1 MADEIVSFEIKGLK
15 EIQQAL
21 EERLPKE
28 ARLAM
33 RIALSAGGG
42 TVRDAMVDA
51 APVEVDGQDSGF
63 LRDHLKIKTII
74 RNGGLTGKAL
84 IGATND
90 AYPGREG
97 SRGRVTL
104 KTATGKVVSF
114 ISNTA
119 GKVTAARVAKWLEFG
134 TSKMSSHPF
143 MTRAWEASRQA
154 ALDRMIAKLKETLH
168 L

>member
-1 MADEIVSFEIKGLK
+1 MAEEIVSFEIKGLR

-28 ARLAM
+28 VRLAM

-42 TVRDAMVDA
+42 TIKNSMQDA

-63 LRDHLKIKTII
+63 LRDNIKVKTVI
-74 RNGGLTGKAL
+74 RNGGLTGVA
-84 IGATND
+84 IVGATD
-90 AYPGREG
+90 AAYPGREG
-97 SRGRVTL
+97 SKGRVTL

-114 ISNTA
+114 ISNKA
-119 GKVTAARVAKWLEFG
+119 GQVTAAMVARWLEFG
-134 TSKMSSHPF
+134 TSKMSPHPF
-143 MTRAWEASRQA
+143 CTRAWESSKQA
-154 ALDRMIAKLKETLH
+154 ALDRMIAKLKEGLH

>member
-1 MADEIVSFEIKGLK
+1 MADIVSFEIKGLK

-42 TVRDAMVDA
+42 TVKNAMQDE
-51 APVEVDGQDSGF
+51 APVEVEGQDSGF
-63 LRDHLKIKTII
+63 LRDNIKVKTII
-74 RNGGLTGKAL
+74 RGSGLTGTA
-84 IGATND
+84 IVGATQA

-114 ISNTA
+114 ISNKA
-119 GKVTAARVAKWLEFG
+119 GQVTAAMVARWLEFG
-134 TSKMSSHPF
+134 TSKMSAHPF
-143 MTRAWEASRQA
+143 LTQAWEGSKQA
-154 ALDRMIAKLKETLH
+154 ALERMIAKLKEGLK

>member
-1 MADEIVSFEIKGLK
+1 MAGDIVQFEMKGLK
-15 EIQQAL
+15 EIQEAL

-42 TVRDAMVDA
+42 TIKTAMQDG
-51 APVEVDGQDSGF
+51 APVEVDGQYSGF
-63 LRDHLKIKTII
+63 LRDNIKVKTVI
-74 RNGGLTGKAL
+74 RNGGLAGTA
-84 IGATND
+84 IVGATTA

-97 SRGRVTL
+97 SKGRVTL

-114 ISNTA
+114 ISNKA
-119 GKVTAARVAKWLEFG
+119 GQVTAAMVARWLELG
-134 TSKMSSHPF
+134 TSKMSAHPF
-143 MTRAWEASRQA
+143 LTRAWESSKQA
-154 ALDRMIAKLKETLH
+154 ALERMIAKLKETLH